1 DSQSVLHHR
10 TRSRDEKKR
19 KPVEH
24 GTGCLGSRGH
34 NNSSVL
40 WNVVHCELVSVCE
53 EEDGDLRVDCHVE
66 PRANQINSYE
76 FSVSTGTVE
85 TVVNTN
91 VSGSSPDVRYRD
103 HSYVEQLEPYGY
115 RLTLNADT
123 HTHTL
128 TNTHTTFIC
137 KISKNIA
144 SIIIEKMTCCRVQL
158 TGCWSRAGCWVYCCL
173 SGACPP
179 NDRHTY
185 KHTSHKNIC

>member
-1 DSQSVLHHR
+1 FYI
-10 TRSRDEKKR
+10 
-19 KPVEH
+19 
-24 GTGCLGSRGH
+24 
-34 NNSSVL
+34 NY
-40 WNVVHCELVSVCE
+40 LVYIILSII
-53 EEDGDLRVDCHVE
+53 LSA
-66 PRANQINSYE
+66 RANQINSYE

-128 TNTHTTFIC
+128 TNTHTHTTFIC

-144 SIIIEKMTCCRVQL
+144 SIIIEKNDLLPCSADRVLVQSCCWLLGVL
-158 TGCWSRAGCWVYCCL
+158 L
-173 SGACPP
+173 SLWGLPP
-179 NDRHTY
+179 Q
-185 KHTSHKNIC
+185 

>member
-1 DSQSVLHHR
+1 MFGFQRTQQQFRCTSSIMRSLLVCGVVL
-10 TRSRDEKKR
+10 
-19 KPVEH
+19 
-24 GTGCLGSRGH
+24 G
-34 NNSSVL
+34 VL

-91 VSGSSPDVRYRD
+91 VSGSAPDVHYRD
-103 HSYVEQLEPYGY
+103 RSYVEHLEPYGY

-144 SIIIEKMTCCRVQL
+144 SVIIEKNDLLPCSADSVLVQSCYWL
-158 TGCWSRAGCWVYCCL
+158 LGVLL
-173 SGACPP
+173 SLWGLPP
-179 NDRHTY
+179 Q
-185 KHTSHKNIC
+185 

>member
-1 DSQSVLHHR
+1 MFGFQRTQQQFRCTSSIMRSLLVCGVVL
-10 TRSRDEKKR
+10 
-19 KPVEH
+19 
-24 GTGCLGSRGH
+24 G
-34 NNSSVL
+34 VL

-76 FSVSTGTVE
+76 FYLSARANQINSYEFSVSTGTVE

-91 VSGSSPDVRYRD
+91 VSGSAPDVHYRD
-103 HSYVEQLEPYGY
+103 RSYVEHLEPYGY

-144 SIIIEKMTCCRVQL
+144 SVIIEKNDLLPCSADSVLVQSCYWL
-158 TGCWSRAGCWVYCCL
+158 LGVLL
-173 SGACPP
+173 SLWGLPP
-179 NDRHTY
+179 Q
-185 KHTSHKNIC
+185 